1 MKTMTQE
8 QVQKEEIEKIEAD
21 LLLESI
27 YRYYGYDFEITRGLL
42 SEKLHT
48 SGS

>member
-21 LLLESI
+21 LLLEVYLS
-27 YRYYGYDFEITRGLL
+27 LL
-42 SEKLHT
+42 WI
-48 SGS
+48 